1 MFYYN
6 SSDESNDKMNK
17 EIVLRIIPDT
27 EVAEGAHGQ
36 PIFCVEKTKKLS
48 KRKKERVSRQKL
60 LKGCHQC

>member
-17 EIVLRIIPDT
+17 EIVIRIIPDT

-36 PIFCVEKTKKLS
+36 PIFCVEKTKK
-48 KRKKERVSRQKL
+48 
-60 LKGCHQC
+60 